1 MRDCAQCGTPFAAVS
16 SRARFCGAACRKRAS
31 RGKPRALTVVS
42 DESPVVTVH
51 DSGPLA
57 SSVEHGISRMAWLTE
72 TDRPM
77 ADLAIFIAAN
87 IDAGGQ
93 ADRLGPLLMKA
104 LKELGGTPADRRSI
118 GVEPEVKGKL
128 AALRAA
134 RTGA

>member
-1 MRDCAQCGTPFAAVS
+1 
-16 SRARFCGAACRKRAS
+16 
-31 RGKPRALTVVS
+31 
-42 DESPVVTVH
+42 
-51 DSGPLA
+51 
-57 SSVEHGISRMAWLTE
+57 
-72 TDRPM
+72 M